1 MTRRSYAIPSAILFT
16 TQWNEYKN
24 KEPFQNRMKLA
35 LYALVLLLV
44 TLVASQDTTPLVNN
58 DELESFL
65 RQVEFSTSDLDAQ
78 DAIETVMDSYLD
90 LMSDYES
97 DSVRLEQDLIGAIE
111 SYYGDSS
118 ETAAHFVDFV
128 KELRRQTQ
136 ADLDDLVE

>member
-1 MTRRSYAIPSAILFT
+1 
-16 TQWNEYKN
+16 
-24 KEPFQNRMKLA
+24 MKLA